1 MRKKLKIQFYKETSV
16 CFLKKIFFCSKSAF
30 LSGTVFISYNI
41 RRLLK
46 LVYKVKGYTLEY
58 NLHSKRIL
66 FSLSLRKICNFRFI
80 FCPRSQIPLIN
91 MHLCTSSLYF
101 IFCEHAED
109 ETTYVYNQIRIG
121 QNMRTVTYVLLIVRK
136 QAPVKHL
143 STQDRNRNVLHGK
156 EA

>member
-1 MRKKLKIQFYKETSV
+1 MRKKLKIYKERNV
-16 CFLKKIFFCSKSAF
+16 CVFFKENFFCSKSAF
-30 LSGTVFISYNI
+30 LSGTVSISYNI

-66 FSLSLRKICNFRFI
+66 FSLSLSLRKIYNFRFI

-101 IFCEHAED
+101 IFCEQRD
-109 ETTYVYNQIRIG
+109 ETTYMYNQIRIG
-121 QNMRTVTYVLLIVRK
+121 QNMRTVTYIPLIVRK
-136 QAPVKHL
+136 QVPVQHL
-143 STQDRNRNVLHGK
+143 SAQNRNRNVLHGK